1 VIADKCLHAVHVG
14 VSTASI
20 HETRKQIFDRTR
32 LLIDL
37 DEATD
42 PSSPPSVFVLVGLRC
57 VGDVDDLL
65 VELRH
70 RFAAAVGPLGATYTT
85 RGTELCAIIKRSDG
99 PGAVLDT
106 IRRDLEAAA
115 GTYVRVASG
124 MAELPREACDA
135 TAALALADQRLTA
148 AHGPIRFD

>member
-1 VIADKCLHAVHVG
+1 

-20 HETRKQIFDRTR
+20 HETRNQIFDRAR

-42 PSSPPSVFVLVGLRC
+42 PSSSPSVFVVVGLRC

-70 RFAAAVGPLGATYTT
+70 RFAAGVGPLGTTYTT
-85 RGTELCAIIKRSDG
+85 RGTELCAIIERTDG
-99 PGAVLDT
+99 LDAVLDA

-115 GTYVRVASG
+115 GARVFVASG
-124 MAELPREACDA
+124 RAELPREACDA
-135 TAALALADQRLTA
+135 IAVLALADQRLTA
-148 AHGPIRFD
+148 ATGAVRFD